1 MWVAD
6 KSADMEVQMVAEME
20 VDKMATRWLTW
31 PTWWLLLHMVADK
44 VAGML
49 ADMAANNHKK
59 IVLGFSSI
67 VDILNLNSRK

>member
-20 VDKMATRWLTW
+20 VNKMATRWLTW

-49 ADMAANNHKK
+49 ADMAKK
-59 IVLGFSSI
+59 
-67 VDILNLNSRK
+67 